1 MLFLHS
7 LSNTALPG
15 RSCHPGCRRTSS
27 VSLKC
32 IVFIIT
38 SLPFSFLPLCTLLWN
53 ALNYVCT
60 DMYYAFNGEAFMYW
74 ALHLAVHMLKNLLWT
89 CWLNWMFPNKKN
101 TDKLT
106 HVFGV
111 FFFCLRM
118 NLLFLVV
125 GSLIRGRIKLL
136 GYCLLNLKKTIKYIL
151 LISLI
156 NYLVWSQSIHTTKVP
171 IS

>member
-32 IVFIIT
+32 IVFIIN

-74 ALHLAVHMLKNLLWT
+74 VCICLYICLRICCEPADWIGCFPTRKIRTNWLMFLGFFFLLAYELALSGSWEFDQRQDQTFGLLPPK
-89 CWLNWMFPNKKN
+89 LKKN
-101 TDKLT
+101 YKVYFVNFFNKLS
-106 HVFGV
+106 
-111 FFFCLRM
+111 C
-118 NLLFLVV
+118 
-125 GSLIRGRIKLL
+125 
-136 GYCLLNLKKTIKYIL
+136 
-151 LISLI
+151 LISI
-156 NYLVWSQSIHTTKVP
+156 NSYN
-171 IS
+171 